1 LQLAR
6 SGVPIRVPWNPV
18 RMTTLLGLSVDE
30 ANAIGT
36 LIAAL
41 AALLVL
47 AGSLRAWYRRTL
59 GRRRDR
65 YDRLA
70 RLGTGAQHGFF
81 VAVLGEPPAMRRVVV
96 KEDYREW
103 LASNDPRF
111 REGLEESQYAYVEKH
126 FTESIFIDRDY
137 YVQTIS
143 DDDETVLA
151 FSVTIRHSRFRPVF
165 ELPPRVGWRERR
177 HWKRR
182 TGEKFK
188 PLFRVR
194 LGRTRFSELDR
205 GDYEDLTG
213 PHFKA
218 SIGARSFWYSEIHS
232 YGNPGYYQTFVF
244 TSSSVSGVPDGIR
257 NLSGAI
263 QEAGGEEWPDPDR
276 DDQPDWKQM
285 PKAQSFRR
293 RAAITTLTIL
303 SLGLS
308 VENYPATF
316 GPHGDEVRT
325 LP

>member
-1 LQLAR
+1 VIAALF
-6 SGVPIRVPWNPV
+6 G
-18 RMTTLLGLSVDE
+18 LGVDE

-36 LIAAL
+36 LVAAL

-47 AGSLRAWYRRTL
+47 AGAVRAWYRRTL
-59 GRRRDR
+59 GRRGDR
-65 YDRLA
+65 YGRLA
-70 RLGTGAQHGFF
+70 RLGTGAQLGFF

-96 KEDYREW
+96 KEDYREL
-103 LASNDPRF
+103 LAPNDPRF
-111 REGLEESQYAYVEKH
+111 EEELEEAQYAYVERH

-151 FSVTIRHSRFRPVF
+151 FSVTVRHPRFRPVF
-165 ELPPRVGWRERR
+165 ELPPKVGWRERWR
-177 HWKRR
+177 RRKR
-182 TGEKFK
+182 TGEKFR

-205 GDYEDLTG
+205 EDPDKQTG
-213 PHFKA
+213 HHFEA
-218 SIGARSFWYSEIHS
+218 SIGARSFRYSEDHY
-232 YGNPGYYQTFVF
+232 YGNPGYYQTYIF
-244 TSSSVSGVPDGIR
+244 TASSVSGVPDGIA

-263 QEAGGEEWPDPDR
+263 QEAGGEEWPDPGR
-276 DDQPDWKQM
+276 SDQPDWDQM
-285 PKAQSFRR
+285 PKAQLFRR
-293 RAAITTLTIL
+293 QAAVTTFTVL

>member
-1 LQLAR
+1 MLAA
-6 SGVPIRVPWNPV
+6 
-18 RMTTLLGLSVDE
+18 LFGLSVDE

-36 LIAAL
+36 LVAAV

-47 AGSLRAWYRRTL
+47 AGTIRAWYRRTL

-70 RLGTGAQHGFF
+70 RLGTGAQLDFF
-81 VAVLGEPPAMRRVVV
+81 VAVLAEPPAMRRAIV
-96 KEDYREW
+96 KENYREF
-103 LASNDPRF
+103 LVPGDPAF
-111 REGLEESQYAYVEKH
+111 EEGLEEAQYAYVDRR

-137 YVQTIS
+137 YVQAIS

-151 FSVTIRHSRFRPVF
+151 FSVTVRHPRFCPVF
-165 ELPPRVGWRERR
+165 ELPPKVGWRERR
-177 HWKRR
+177 RWRKR
-182 TGEKFK
+182 TGEEFK

-205 GDYEDLTG
+205 GDPDEQTG

-218 SIGARSFWYSEIHS
+218 SIGARSFRYSEDHY
-232 YGNPGYYQTFVF
+232 YGNPGYYQTYVF
-244 TSSSVSGVPDGIR
+244 TASSCSGVADGIK
-257 NLSGAI
+257 NLGGAI

-276 DDQPDWKQM
+276 SDQPEWGRM
-285 PKAQSFRR
+285 SRAQSFRR
-293 RAAITTLTIL
+293 QAVVTTYTVL

>member
-1 LQLAR
+1 MIGALF
-6 SGVPIRVPWNPV
+6 
-18 RMTTLLGLSVDE
+18 GLSVDE

-36 LIAAL
+36 LVAAL

-47 AGSLRAWYRRTL
+47 AGAIRASYRRTL

-70 RLGTGAQHGFF
+70 RLGTGAQLSFF
-81 VAVLGEPPAMRRVVV
+81 VAVLGEPPAMRRIVV
-96 KEDYREW
+96 KKDYREF
-103 LASNDPRF
+103 LMPDDPRF
-111 REGLEESQYAYVEKH
+111 EEGREETQYAYVEKR

-143 DDDETVLA
+143 DGDETVLA
-151 FSVTIRHSRFRPVF
+151 FSVTVRHRRFCPVF
-165 ELPPRVGWRERR
+165 ELPSKVGWWERR
-177 HWKRR
+177 RWETR
-182 TGEKFK
+182 TGEEFR

-205 GDYEDLTG
+205 DDPGEQTG
-213 PHFKA
+213 HHFKA
-218 SIGARSFWYSEIHS
+218 SIGARSFRYSEDHY
-232 YGNPGYYQTFVF
+232 YGNPGYYQTYVF
-244 TSSSVSGVPDGIR
+244 TASSAGGVPDGIT
-257 NLSGAI
+257 NLGGAI

-276 DDQPDWKQM
+276 SDQPDWDQM
-285 PKAQSFRR
+285 PKAQAFRR
-293 RAAITTLTIL
+293 QAAVTTYTVL

>member
-1 LQLAR
+1 
-6 SGVPIRVPWNPV
+6 
-18 RMTTLLGLSVDE
+18 MTMALLGLSVDE

-36 LIAAL
+36 LVAAL

-47 AGSLRAWYRRTL
+47 VGSMRALYRRTL

-70 RLGTGAQHGFF
+70 RLGTGAQIGFF

-96 KEDYREW
+96 KKDYREW
-103 LASNDPRF
+103 LASDDPRF
-111 REGLEESQYAYVEKH
+111 QEGREESQYAYVEKH

-151 FSVTIRHSRFRPVF
+151 FSVTVRHPRFRPVF
-165 ELPPRVGWRERR
+165 ELPPNVGWRGRR
-177 HWKRR
+177 NWRRR
-182 TGEKFK
+182 TGEEFK

-205 GDYEDLTG
+205 SDPDDQTG
-213 PHFKA
+213 HHFKA
-218 SIGARSFWYSEIHS
+218 AIGARSFWYSEDHY
-232 YGNPGYYQTFVF
+232 YGNPGYYQTYVF
-244 TSSSVSGVPDGIR
+244 TANSVSGRSNGIED
-257 NLSGAI
+257 LSGAI
-263 QEAGGEEWPDPDR
+263 QEADGEEWPDPNR

-285 PKAQSFRR
+285 PRAQSFRR
-293 RAAITTLTIL
+293 QAAVTTLTVL
-303 SLGLS
+303 SLGMS
-308 VENYPATF
+308 VENYPATY